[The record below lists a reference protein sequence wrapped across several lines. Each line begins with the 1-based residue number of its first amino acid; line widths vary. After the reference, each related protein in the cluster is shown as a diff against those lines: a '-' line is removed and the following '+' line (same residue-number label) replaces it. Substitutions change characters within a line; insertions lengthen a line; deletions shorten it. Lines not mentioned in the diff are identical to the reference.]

1 MKRGLSLTE
10 VMIAMSIAI
19 TVLVPVISMFTN
31 AGRTVQKTVVFS
43 FAGGLARRISQHLMV
58 IPFDE
63 IQEVP
68 LPGISL
74 CDSPDDRFFN
84 PLLNF
89 SSNSS
94 GEKRITFE
102 DMPAFYNFLAL
113 YDFRY
118 AISVSN
124 VSFGAGDEIKSCGV
138 MITWQENGKDMI
150 YQTHVYIPSL

>member
-1 MKRGLSLTE
+1 MKKGLSLTE
-10 VMIAMSIAI
+10 IMIAMSIAV
-19 TVLVPVISMFTN
+19 TVLVPVISMFSN
-31 AGRTVQKTVVFS
+31 AGRTVQKSMIFS
-43 FAGGLARRISQHLMV
+43 FSAGLARRISQHLMV

-68 LPGISL
+68 LPGVSL

-89 SSNSS
+89 STSQS
-94 GEKRITFE
+94 GLKRITYSDLPE
-102 DMPAFYNFLAL
+102 FYKFLAL

-124 VSFGAGDEIKSCGV
+124 VSFGAGDEIKSCAI
-138 MITWQENGKDMI
+138 MITWQENGKDML